1 MNIDISKS
9 WIKFICRENIR
20 GAMVGK
26 ILVATLN
33 LIHSFYRFCIHSS
46 SKSCLKSWSD
56 PDRNLQILT
65 ECLDQIQIKS
75 RSNPDQILTECLVT
89 FIQNFMTVP
98 HQIQTNLEK
107 SLIESRSNPDQIQVK
122 FRSNPYQIQTK
133 FRSNPYHI
141 QAESR
146 PNSGQIQAKSRP
158 NPGQIQIQIEP
169 WMLPSLLYFYF
180 LDCCFFFQICSR
192 F

>member
-89 FIQNFMTVP
+89 FIRNFMTVPHQILTKPWEKPHWIQIKSRSNPGQIQIKCLVTFIQNFMTVP

-107 SLIESRSNPDQIQVK
+107 SLIESRSNPDQIQIK
-122 FRSNPYQIQTK
+122 SW
-133 FRSNPYHI
+133 
-141 QAESR
+141 
-146 PNSGQIQAKSRP
+146 PNV
-158 NPGQIQIQIEP
+158 
-169 WMLPSLLYFYF
+169 
-180 LDCCFFFQICSR
+180 
-192 F
+192 